1 MGPVFP
7 HYRMALELPTLRI
20 GLAGFSLEQ
29 QETLRQMLQQEK
41 ATRQVWEFAKPEDA
55 DALCINGARTQVL
68 PDGMMRIASGVP
80 AGRSLL
86 LDPSGLNRPAAFVL
100 PVPHN
105 FPPYLT
111 FVLEPNSVALALRE
125 MEILLRPVI
134 AQFCLASQILEQEA
148 ALGSGVYHVSRADG
162 TRIALVDLR
171 GDVGVLTS
179 ASTMDFDDALWT
191 PHPRTAEAM
200 PQHFY
205 RCSLSHLMW
214 QYAMRT
220 TRDILPTRYR
230 TEQLY
235 FRRAPRLPQR
245 LLADSH
251 LLLMRELATEP
262 GTFNDLQQR
271 TQLPPT
277 QLATDLAALYL
288 VGAITSNPKRAAP
301 IVSQPHELLSENG
314 PATQQAY
321 DAARE
326 DPSLSTRSGP
336 ATVTNAPQGR
346 RADRTAPAPMQLDH

>member
-1 MGPVFP
+1 
-7 HYRMALELPTLRI
+7 MALELPTLRI

-29 QETLRQMLQQEK
+29 QESLRHMLQQEN
-41 ATRQVWEFAKPEDA
+41 ATRQVWDFGKPEDA
-55 DALCINGARTQVL
+55 DALCINGARTQLL
-68 PDGMMRIASGVP
+68 PDGMLRIGSGVP

-100 PVPHN
+100 PVPNN

-111 FVLEPNSVALALRE
+111 FVLEPHSVSLALRE
-125 MEILLRPVI
+125 LEILLRPLI

-162 TRIALVDLR
+162 TRIAVVDLR

-179 ASTMDFDDALWT
+179 ATSMDFDDALWT
-191 PHPRTAEAM
+191 PHARTPEPM

-220 TRDILPTRYR
+220 TRDILPARYR
-230 TEQLY
+230 TETLY
-235 FRRAPRLPQR
+235 FRRAPRLPHR
-245 LLADSH
+245 LLGDAH
-251 LLLMRELATEP
+251 LLLLRELASEP
-262 GTFNDLQQR
+262 GNFADLQAR

-277 QLATDLAALYL
+277 ELAADLAALYL

-301 IVSQPHELLSENG
+301 IISQPQDLLDRAG
-314 PATQQAY
+314 PSTQQAFHPS
-321 DAARE
+321 RVGE
-326 DPSLSTRSGP
+326 DPSMSGRSGP
-336 ATVTNAPQGR
+336 STLTSAPNAR
-346 RADRTAPAPMQLDH
+346 RRDRTAPAPLQLDH